1 MRVSLIQMDVLEN
14 PKDNLN
20 KIKKL
25 LCKAKKENTDIVV
38 LPEMCCCPYEDSAFV
53 KYAMTDNDYFL
64 RKLSYYASEKSM
76 IIVAGSVPEKTS
88 EGIYNTTFVF
98 DIDGR
103 IIARHRKVHL
113 FDINIKDGQYF
124 KESDTFLAGDSIT
137 EFDTKWGKIGLII
150 CYDIRFPEFVRLM
163 AEDVKL
169 VIIPAS
175 FNFTTGPQHWE
186 LLFRSRAVDNQIY
199 MVGCASA
206 TNFQQKYQSWG
217 HSIVTD
223 PWGNIVGQLGIEE
236 GLLTVD
242 IDFQYAEKVRQ
253 ELPLLY
259 HRRPAM
265 KSQP

>member
-1 MRVSLIQMDVLEN
+1 MRVSLIQMDVLAN

-20 KIKKL
+20 KIEEL
-25 LCKAKKENTDIVV
+25 LCEAKKENTDIVV
-38 LPEMCCCPYEDSAFV
+38 LPEMCCCPYENSAFV
-53 KYAMTDNDYFL
+53 KYAMTEDDFFI
-64 RKLSYYASEKSM
+64 RKLAYYAKQKSI
-76 IIVAGSVPEKTS
+76 IIVAGSVPEKTCD
-88 EGIYNTTFVF
+88 GIYNTAFVF
-98 DIDGR
+98 DLDGR

-137 EFDTKWGKIGLII
+137 KFDTIWGKIGLII

-163 AEDVKL
+163 ADDVKL
-169 VIIPAS
+169 VIVPAS

-206 TNFQQKYQSWG
+206 TNFQQKYHSWG

-223 PWGNIVGQLGIEE
+223 PWGNIMGQLGTEE

-242 IDFQYAEKVRQ
+242 IDFQYVEKVRQ

-259 HRRPAM
+259 HRR
-265 KSQP
+265 KDLY

>member
-25 LCKAKKENTDIVV
+25 LSKAKKENTDIVV

-64 RKLSYYASEKSM
+64 RELSYCASEKSM

-113 FDINIKDGQYF
+113 FDINIKNGQYF

-137 EFDTKWGKIGLII
+137 KFDTIWGKIGLII

-163 AEDVKL
+163 ADDVKL
-169 VIIPAS
+169 VIVPAS

-206 TNFQQKYQSWG
+206 TNFQQKYHSWG

-223 PWGNIVGQLGIEE
+223 PWGNIVGQLGTEE

-242 IDFQYAEKVRQ
+242 IDFQYVEKVRQ

-259 HRRPAM
+259 HRR
-265 KSQP
+265 KDLY